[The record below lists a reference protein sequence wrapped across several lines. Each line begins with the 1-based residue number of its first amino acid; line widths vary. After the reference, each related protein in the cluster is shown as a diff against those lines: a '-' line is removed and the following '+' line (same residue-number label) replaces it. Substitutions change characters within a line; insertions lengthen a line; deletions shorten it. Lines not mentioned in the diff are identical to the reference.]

1 MKRSEITTGFIAI
14 SVFILLLR
22 VLNESGDPDPLRI
35 RSTPP
40 VTVRLIDPEP
50 LQVKPVLERTLI
62 APEASKRWEYRYWER
77 TTKRIAGPVPRAGK
91 NEKFVSFEPWA
102 GGFNNIRMSLEIA
115 AVFAYA
121 SGRTLVMPPT
131 WNMYL
136 RGRSGLHDYINLDDL
151 KKGLPVISFEE
162 FKALIRFDLHANDK
176 PKGGQDPYVPE
187 THPVPT
193 AAECKHARV
202 DSGRTSYKVEDISY
216 DSAVK
221 FCKSKGKELCCKS
234 QICPNGKKPFF
245 EPGVDDN
252 WTPIRDNH
260 NDWLQVG
267 RDTNM
272 QRTCLRNQ
280 ELYGVEGPDWGLDAE
295 KGWSLKTHVTCCGG
309 QQSRRLLTAAA
320 TRAMRQDDVDVY
332 ALNASAAG
340 DPEELAPRRRGRSL
354 LDGETAALWRGIHYM
369 EGTLLIDKPPGD
381 PWYRDIFCVPA
392 CPDQAGGDATL
403 SKRFQIF
410 NTEGGR
416 GTPLGSRIPRH
427 HSLGSKEYAEPRV
440 VHFRENLLGQ
450 YYAQYWWADPV
461 QEVAAKRFV
470 RDHLHFSEAIMKPA
484 ERVIQAMGDLKFS
497 CIHVRR
503 GDFQYHQT
511 RTSMEEILKTTRALF
526 DPGET
531 IYISTDERDKFFFQ
545 RSIDN
550 GARLVFWDDFK
561 NVTQGTPSMIIPSS
575 EMAVCTRARIFVG
588 TQYSTFSG
596 YIQRMRGYMQ
606 DQPHKEILDTQT
618 VFPTG
623 YTPSWA
629 EIWDHP
635 NCGWCREFR
644 DGWEGI

>member
-280 ELYGVEGPDWGLDAE
+280 WRLAMRRRVSSANPRTLANCVAVLPAWVRADGKALFDPGETIYISTDERDKFFFQRSIDNGARLVFWDDFKNVTQELYGVEGPDWGLDAE

-320 TRAMRQDDVDVY
+320 SESSASCMNSARAMRQDDVDVY

-461 QEVAAKRFV
+461 QEVAAKRF
-470 RDHLHFSEAIMKPA
+470 
-484 ERVIQAMGDLKFS
+484 
-497 CIHVRR
+497 
-503 GDFQYHQT
+503 
-511 RTSMEEILKTTRALF
+511 
-526 DPGET
+526 
-531 IYISTDERDKFFFQ
+531 
-545 RSIDN
+545 
-550 GARLVFWDDFK
+550 
-561 NVTQGTPSMIIPSS
+561 GTPSMIIPSS